1 MDFLFVELDN
11 EELPNEPLPLKNANA
26 FLQDLNEYLKEKQ
39 EIKEYPF
46 ELIYD
51 GDVLYKSSIRLPV
64 ESSFSLR
71 EIIES
76 ELESLQNKEATDFLK
91 WLQPFFD
98 EQTESEQVRPRPKK
112 KKSTSKPNLSLTNR
126 KVIFFVLL
134 LIGVGLFAL
143 FRPSSGEE
151 KPSYTE
157 LISSKDYL
165 VAGKEY
171 PKKHVDIEQT
181 IYESILEK
189 RTDTKISQLKQF
201 NDKYPTVF
209 GNFDLAIFNKEYEI
223 AIKYFEDDPSEFKN
237 DKERMVLVGYSYLK
251 EDRVIEAKEISGT
264 LKSIELEKKIYDYE
278 KLKGLIEEKE
288 KELKELE
295 KGGSKNREKAEEV
308 AAEKFDL
315 QEQLVNL

>member
-1 MDFLFVELDN
+1 MDFLFVEPDN

-39 EIKEYPF
+39 EVKEYPF

-98 EQTESEQVRPRPKK
+98 EQAASESINPKQQK
-112 KKSTSKPNLSLTNR
+112 IKSTPNLSDKKR
-126 KVIFFVLL
+126 KVVFFVLML
-134 LIGVGLFAL
+134 VIGVSLFTL
-143 FRPSSGEE
+143 FRPSNGEE
-151 KPSYTE
+151 KASYTE

-165 VAGKEY
+165 AAGKEY
-171 PKKHVDIEQT
+171 PKKHEDIEQN

-189 RTDTKISQLKQF
+189 RTDDKIKHLKRF

-209 GNFDLAIFNKEYEI
+209 GNFDLAIFNKEYAE
-223 AIKYFEDDPSEFKN
+223 AITSFENDPSEFKN

-251 EDRVIEAKEISGT
+251 EDRLDEAKKISGS
-264 LKSIELEKKIYDYE
+264 LKSVELEKKIYDYQN
-278 KLKGLIEEKE
+278 LNRLIDEKE
-288 KELKELE
+288 KELKDLE